1 MHVFKTELNQR
12 LLEIKRPQLQHQG
25 ALFHAAHGHAGG
37 LFLKPQAQ
45 QAVSIPS
52 VARFFVTT
60 PIDDL
65 NRRTLSR
72 ECATIIQLRRAPPT
86 CFVVAAGQGTLVWP
100 PQAVRSQ
107 SPESNMSEY
116 LFDFSFTGL
125 LFFLVWFGL
134 VLIFFRGAI
143 PSFRR
148 SCCLCATS
156 RFTATPNLTG
166 WIWRSPKFADFWL
179 HLDILRNKHYRV
191 FTCCQV

>member
-12 LLEIKRPQLQHQG
+12 ILEIKRPQLQHQG

-86 CFVVAAGQGTLVWP
+86 CFVVAAGQGALVWP
-100 PQAVRSQ
+100 PQAVRSR
-107 SPESNMSEY
+107 SPESNMSEHLIHFPVLLSF
-116 LFDFSFTGL
+116 LF
-125 LFFLVWFGL
+125 WFG
-134 VLIFFRGAI
+134 FNFCRGAI

-156 RFTATPNLTG
+156 LFTATPSLTD
-166 WIWRSPKFADFWL
+166 WIWKNPRFADFWL
-179 HLDILRNKHYRV
+179 HLDISRNK
-191 FTCCQV
+191 

>member
-37 LFLKPQAQ
+37 LFLKPQTQ

-100 PQAVRSQ
+100 PQAVRSR
-107 SPESNMSEY
+107 SPESNTSAYLSFHLPGSSPVLAWFYFY
-116 LFDFSFTGL
+116 LFLQGRDSVFQTIVLFVRYLALHCDSQLDGLDLEKSKICGFLAAPGYFT
-125 LFFLVWFGL
+125 
-134 VLIFFRGAI
+134 
-143 PSFRR
+143 
-148 SCCLCATS
+148 
-156 RFTATPNLTG
+156 
-166 WIWRSPKFADFWL
+166 
-179 HLDILRNKHYRV
+179 
-191 FTCCQV
+191 Q